1 MTKWTY
7 SSVILYILF
16 GFFSCQEK
24 VENEQ
29 AQKTETIREIIR
41 SEGNFMIPTLPDQ
54 MTLCGDTIDLTDLD
68 IRERLDYEVT
78 ANAYYHSSTL
88 LYLKRAHRYFPMIES
103 LLKENGIPDDL
114 KYLAVIESG
123 LSQATSP
130 SGAKGFWQFMEG
142 TAKEY
147 DLEVNRFVD
156 ERLDIKKSTVAACLY
171 LKDALKDFGDWPT
184 TIASY
189 NRGRGGMNKDL
200 EWQYQ
205 DSYFDVELNRETGRY
220 VYRLLALKL
229 IMEHPE
235 NYGFDLKLVE
245 LYNPIETQTVK
256 ITDGIE
262 DIAKWSVEKGLNY
275 KIIKRLNPW
284 ILKNKLPAKET
295 FVIEIPG
302 DNVKMGQFKN

>member
-1 MTKWTY
+1 MN
-7 SSVILYILF
+7 
-16 GFFSCQEK
+16 E
-24 VENEQ
+24 ENVSIKTI
-29 AQKTETIREIIR
+29 QKIIH
-41 SEGNFMIPTLPDQ
+41 SEGNFMIPTLPNQ

-88 LYLKRAHRYFPMIES
+88 LYLKRANRFFPLIEP
-103 LLKENGIPDDL
+103 LLRENNVPDDL

-123 LSQATSP
+123 LTQATSP

-147 DLEVNRFVD
+147 NLTVNKFVD
-156 ERLDIKKSTVAACLY
+156 ERLDIVKSTNAACQY
-171 LKDALKDFGDWPT
+171 LKDALDEFEDWPT

-189 NRGRGGMNKDL
+189 NRGRGGMHKDL

-205 DSYFDVELNRETGRY
+205 DNYFDVELNRETGRY

-229 IMEHPE
+229 IMENPID
-235 NYGFDLKLVE
+235 YGFDLSQIE
-245 LYNPIETQTVK
+245 LYEPIQTNSLK

-262 DIAKWSVEKGLNY
+262 DIAKWSALKGWNY

-284 ILKNKLPAKET
+284 ILKNRLPTKET
-295 FVIEIPG
+295 FVIQTPG
-302 DNVKMGQFKN
+302 DLVKLGQFKN